1 MFLTEVP
8 HSQLHSERKKEG
20 EYTAFAEGVFKSHPH
35 MSVSVK
41 QTFLVLCPM
50 HIQQP
55 AQLTTKSFQ
64 FKLLGKYLKER
75 LETSNLF
82 SLML

>member
-20 EYTAFAEGVFKSHPH
+20 ECTTFAEGAFKSHPY
-35 MSVSVK
+35 MSVRVK
-41 QTFLVLCPM
+41 QTFLVLRPT

-55 AQLTTKSFQ
+55 AQLTTKTFQ
-64 FKLLGKYLKER
+64 FKILGKYLKER
-75 LETSNLF
+75 LETGNLF